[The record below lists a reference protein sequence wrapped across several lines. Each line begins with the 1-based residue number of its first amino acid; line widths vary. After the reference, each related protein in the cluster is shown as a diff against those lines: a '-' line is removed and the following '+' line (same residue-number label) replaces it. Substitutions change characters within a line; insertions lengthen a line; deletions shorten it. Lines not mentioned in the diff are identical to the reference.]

1 MPVETAFD
9 RAVSFTRASSFTLR
23 EETGGDP
30 DGGYN
35 DLASDTGGATRWGV
49 SQRAYP
55 QLDIASLTREQAIEI
70 YREYWNQAKCDQ
82 LPDAVAIA
90 HFDCAFNS
98 GVVAAARILQR
109 TVGATV
115 DGRLGPRTF
124 AALRLYMAGRGP
136 ETVAVKL
143 IETRARFVSDLVDEP
158 EKPRERMNLQHIEG
172 WIVRLVRLTAYVS
185 RSTP

>member
-9 RAVSFTRASSFTLR
+9 RAASFTVRI
-23 EETGGDP
+23 ETGDDA

-35 DLASDTGGATRWGV
+35 DLPSDPGGATKWGI

-55 QLDIASLTREQAIEI
+55 QLDIASLTREQALEL
-70 YREYWNQAKCDQ
+70 YRERWVQAQCDQ

-98 GVVAAARILQR
+98 GINRAAKILQR
-109 TVGATV
+109 TVGATI

-124 AALRLYMAGRGP
+124 ESLRSFMAGRGP
-136 ETVAVKL
+136 ETVAAKL
-143 IETRARFVSDLVDEP
+143 IETRARFVADLVDEP
-158 EKPRERMNLQHIEG
+158 EKPRERMNLQNIAG

-185 RSTP
+185 RSAP